1 MSLKPKSLQKK
12 EEEIKEIDKISK
24 ESRFGFFSIPYNQ
37 VLGDGYYSSIKYNN
51 HKVEG
56 RKVIT
61 EKRGIYTTPGK
72 TGKGHDAYFYSYDR
86 ADDNTQ
92 KRLEQGWIDDKMKM
106 LDKIYLNKK
115 NPFTAPFKYPGINER
130 KDNYFHEPEGR
141 KLPLYKEPEKKY
153 VVINRKVYGERRGIF
168 TQPMKNGLYNTPG
181 ICFSYIPFHEDH
193 EFLKTFKTKRMSI
206 YKKPKYLYV
215 PPNKKKSKSY
225 CKPKRGK
232 SAKIN
237 MPKQNDIIKSGKNEK
252 QK

>member
-1 MSLKPKSLQKK
+1 MKPKSVQKK
-12 EEEIKEIDKISK
+12 EEEMKEIDQISNK
-24 ESRFGFFSIPYNQ
+24 SRFGFFSIPYNQ

-56 RKVIT
+56 RKIIT

-72 TGKGHDAYFYSYDR
+72 SGKGLDAYFSYGKT
-86 ADDNTQ
+86 DNDMQ
-92 KRLEQGWIDDKMKM
+92 KRLEKGWIDDKMKM
-106 LDKIYLNKK
+106 LDKIYENKK
-115 NPFTAPFKYPGINER
+115 KPYTAAFKYPGISER

-141 KLPLYKEPEKKY
+141 KLPLYKEPDKKY

-168 TQPMKNGLYNTPG
+168 IQPMKTGLYNTPG

-193 EFLKTFKTKRMSI
+193 EFLKTFKQKRMSI

-215 PPNKKKSKSY
+215 PPNKKKAKSLSKT
-225 CKPKRGK
+225 KRGK

-237 MPKQNDIIKSGKNEK
+237 SQKKNDIINSIKK
-252 QK
+252 